1 MESTEI
7 KQRITR
13 KLDNLNLEQLA
24 LVEKLLTEMTA
35 YFKTNKFLENTSE
48 TPSNNDDPLAQV
60 RNSDFIGCFSD
71 DPDLSEK
78 SENIA
83 QRILSNK
90 LISRIT

>member
-7 KQRITR
+7 KQRIT
-13 KLDNLNLEQLA
+13 KTLDNLNIEQLA
-24 LVEKLLTEMTA
+24 LVEKILTEITT
-35 YFKTNKFLENTSE
+35 YLKTNKYLENTSE
-48 TPSNNDDPLAQV
+48 TSSNNDDPVAQL

-83 QRILSNK
+83 QEILSNV
-90 LISRIT
+90 

>member
-13 KLDNLNLEQLA
+13 TIDNLSLEQLA
-24 LVEKLLTEMTA
+24 LVEKILTEITVN
-35 YFKTNKFLENTSE
+35 FQTNKPLENISE
-48 TPSNNDDPLAQV
+48 TLSNNDDPLAQL

-71 DPDLSEK
+71 DPDLSEN
-78 SENIA
+78 SEDIA

-90 LISRIT
+90 DSY